1 MLKRTVKITSL
12 LVSMAS
18 LISIIPVQAAD
29 YQKVDTQEGTIYSSL
44 AKGKGIFID
53 GEINGQDEAVYW
65 ISDDGKYNKIDGI
78 ETGDSLKDL
87 LLNKYLEINEGGQDF
102 TYVDITDNYKIKD
115 YDVRLDLEST
125 EAQLLKAHI
134 RHDNDGR
141 FDESKYKSAEFTSY
155 YKKEGSAN
163 FLSASS
169 GLSLFQIPLKKARL
183 NKETVSS
190 IYSDAQGNYVDA
202 DYNLGNLKVYTTT
215 GSSVSIKNTEDTY
228 EIDQNGKTY
237 QLQATIKENKE
248 ITDISDNVYRFAD
261 LTIYKKEK
269 GTDDN
274 YAPITA
280 KDGFKFGKDNFA
292 VDGTVTVMQLFSKTA
307 ATDAID
313 GIKYSKN
320 SVIYFIADKDGNKD
334 YLIGKS
340 NSDQSALSKIGATA
354 GGKTKITGNDK
365 GFCSIYLDSTNK
377 KIYAETFTLK
387 AKNGFNYLDIGDHD
401 SSDVVSA
408 DSIYT
413 AGGSAWFINDGY
425 IENWDG
431 DKHFKKLY
439 RVDGSMSNFSVSS
452 KDNMIAWNEDSKGYS
467 VIHNVATKTDATT
480 KTTATT
486 TTTTT
491 GAAVTVGTTDTTA
504 VGTKTTTGWVLGQN
518 NTWNYVLENGTKK
531 TGWLKDNG
539 SWYYLKADGI
549 MATGWAN
556 DNSTWYYL
564 NGSGAMKTGWI
575 NDGNA
580 WYYCDASGAM
590 LYNTTIDGYVLGTN
604 GAWIK

>member
-215 GSSVSIKNTEDTY
+215 GSSISIKNTEDTY
-228 EIDQNGKTY
+228 EID
-237 QLQATIKENKE
+237 
-248 ITDISDNVYRFAD
+248 
-261 LTIYKKEK
+261 
-269 GTDDN
+269 
-274 YAPITA
+274 
-280 KDGFKFGKDNFA
+280 
-292 VDGTVTVMQLFSKTA
+292 
-307 ATDAID
+307 
-313 GIKYSKN
+313 
-320 SVIYFIADKDGNKD
+320 
-334 YLIGKS
+334 
-340 NSDQSALSKIGATA
+340 
-354 GGKTKITGNDK
+354 
-365 GFCSIYLDSTNK
+365 
-377 KIYAETFTLK
+377 
-387 AKNGFNYLDIGDHD
+387 
-401 SSDVVSA
+401 
-408 DSIYT
+408 
-413 AGGSAWFINDGY
+413 
-425 IENWDG
+425 
-431 DKHFKKLY
+431 
-439 RVDGSMSNFSVSS
+439 
-452 KDNMIAWNEDSKGYS
+452 
-467 VIHNVATKTDATT
+467 
-480 KTTATT
+480 
-486 TTTTT
+486 
-491 GAAVTVGTTDTTA
+491 
-504 VGTKTTTGWVLGQN
+504 
-518 NTWNYVLENGTKK
+518 
-531 TGWLKDNG
+531 
-539 SWYYLKADGI
+539 
-549 MATGWAN
+549 
-556 DNSTWYYL
+556 
-564 NGSGAMKTGWI
+564 
-575 NDGNA
+575 
-580 WYYCDASGAM
+580 
-590 LYNTTIDGYVLGTN
+590 
-604 GAWIK
+604 